1 MYYYISNQSNLYT
14 IKRLKYF
21 KKLLISKKEL
31 TGRSNLGRIILVGR
45 GGSKYKRFYRLID
58 FKRILINVPGLILH
72 FEYDLNR
79 NCYIMLVIYKNGLLT
94 YNLGINLLRSR
105 MIILNLDCVG
115 YPYLGYNLQILNCII
130 GSFVNSLSYNNVYVA
145 RIARSA
151 GTYIQLVRKFGNFCL
166 LRLPSKEERF
176 FFNNSKVIVGR
187 VASEAHKLLKY
198 NKAGIL
204 RRYGIRPKVRGTA
217 KNPIDHPHGGAGRT
231 ATGMPSVSPWGVYT
245 KGVRTSTRFRRLNL
259 IKFSFFRKRTK
270 EIF

>member
-31 TGRSNLGRIILVGR
+31 AGRSNLGRIILVGR

-79 NCYIMLVIYKNGLLT
+79 NCYIMLVIYKNGLL
-94 YNLGINLLRSR
+94 
-105 MIILNLDCVG
+105 
-115 YPYLGYNLQILNCII
+115 
-130 GSFVNSLSYNNVYVA
+130 SYNYVYVA

>member
-1 MYYYISNQSNLYT
+1 MYYYISNQNNLYT
-14 IKRLKYF
+14 IKRIKFL

-31 TGRSNLGRIILVGR
+31 SGRSNIGRIILIGR
-45 GGSKYKRFYRLID
+45 GGSRYKRFYRLID
-58 FKRILINVPGLILH
+58 FKRFIINIPGFILH

-79 NCYIMLVIYKNGLLT
+79 NCYIMLVLYRNGLLS
-94 YNLGINLLRSR
+94 YNLGVNLLRSN

-115 YPYLGYNLQILNCII
+115 YPFLGYNLKILNCIV

-145 RIARSA
+145 RIARAA
-151 GTYIQLVRKFGNFCL
+151 GTYIQIVRKFGNFCL

-176 FFNNSKVIVGR
+176 FFNNSKVVVGR
-187 VASEAHKLLKY
+187 ISCEEKKLLKY
-198 NKAGIL
+198 VKAGIL
-204 RRYGIRPKVRGTA
+204 RNFGVRPKVRGTA

-245 KGVRTSTRFRRLNL
+245 KGIKTSTRFLRLNL

-270 EIF
+270 ESF